1 MLEAFFEDKV
11 FTEQEFII
19 SQKSQVP
26 YPVGFVKC
34 IWIFK
39 TWRRPVEAI
48 YKIRKTWT
56 DWTFFFLRILI
67 LFEMS
72 SVYIIMLSNE
82 LFHYRKHLDQSD
94 LAMT

>member
-1 MLEAFFEDKV
+1 MLEEAFFEDKV

-39 TWRRPVEAI
+39 TLRRPVEASI
-48 YKIRKTWT
+48 YKIRKT
-56 DWTFFFLRILI
+56 
-67 LFEMS
+67 
-72 SVYIIMLSNE
+72 
-82 LFHYRKHLDQSD
+82 
-94 LAMT
+94 